1 MAKFLFV
8 LGSGLGNSNNP
19 TRCLQFVQVA
29 HQEGHEVSLFLID
42 EGTIFAREGITENV
56 VAPTGEEG
64 DMAMQYILR
73 EKIPVYVC
81 TPCAMTRGITED
93 VLVEGAQYA
102 VAKKLIELAADATV
116 FNF

>member
-29 HQEGHEVSLFLID
+29 HQEGHEVALFLID

-81 TPCAMTRGITED
+81 TPCAMTRGVTED
-93 VLVEGAQYA
+93 VLVEGAEYA
-102 VAKKLIELAADATV
+102 VAKKLIELAAGATV